1 MSVHL
6 GRGQALDL
14 DHVHLAA
21 KDKIEL
27 VEHAAFLVE
36 FQMASVEVDQDV
48 NVAVLVEVVAQDGAE

>member
-1 MSVHL
+1 VSSIDM
-6 GRGQALDL
+6 
-14 DHVHLAA
+14 AA
-21 KDKIEL
+21 EYELKL